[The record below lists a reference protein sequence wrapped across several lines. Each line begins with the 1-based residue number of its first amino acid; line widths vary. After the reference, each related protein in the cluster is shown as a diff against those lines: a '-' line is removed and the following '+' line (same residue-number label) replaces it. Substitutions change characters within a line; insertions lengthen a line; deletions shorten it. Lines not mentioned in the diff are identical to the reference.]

1 MRRRRL
7 HLPRWSFAALAILIV
22 AAMSAFSAT
31 STVSQTPQRNAII
44 FIADGLRPSSVN
56 EKDAPTL
63 LSVRQEGVHFINSHS
78 LFPTFTTA
86 NASAI
91 ATGHYL
97 GDTGD
102 FSNTIFSDFPV
113 PNSAG
118 TITPFLENDAV
129 LADVNDRFNQNYLNE
144 ETLLAL
150 ARKAGYSTAAI
161 GKLGP
166 VAIQDVTQVNRVNGV
181 VPIPQTVIV
190 DDSTGKTGG
199 IPLPTDVTA
208 VLTSDAY
215 FTNTYVPTY
224 TAASTIAPART
235 NGAPACT
242 SPGVPAQCRDSNGF
256 SGNNTTPGTDQPN
269 TFQQKYF
276 VDVLTRAVLPTF
288 KNRGKPFVAVYWSRD
303 PDGTQHNQGDSLGS
317 LLPGINGP
325 TARAAVKN
333 ADANL
338 KQILETLKQLRL
350 DQTTDVVITAD
361 HGFSTISK
369 SVVSRS
375 GTFTKSYAAT
385 QTYSG
390 VNTGFLPVGFV
401 AIDLAHFLNLPLY
414 DADTPIV
421 PLDSTGNV
429 TYATVKPGEP
439 VTPTQLQ
446 FPRNGDGVIGGGGQ
460 VINGKTDAS
469 VVVAANGG
477 SDLIYLPSGNP
488 TQANGKTLIENLVDF
503 LSSQDYISG
512 IFADDTFGNIPG
524 ALPLSA
530 INLKGTALT
539 PTPAL
544 AINFRTFSVSLA
556 NPLKTGVEIADSGLQ
571 QGQGMHGSFS
581 RSDTYN
587 NMAAIGPDF
596 KSHFTD
602 LLPVSNV
609 DLPLTIA
616 KILNLTVP
624 STSTLQGRVL
634 SEALAGGS
642 NKRPDG
648 VKTVRSAKNP
658 VSNQETIL
666 NYQVVDKTRY
676 FDAAGFHG
684 RTVGLID

>member
-1 MRRRRL
+1 M
-7 HLPRWSFAALAILIV
+7 HLPRWSFVALALIV
-22 AAMSAFSAT
+22 VAMSVLKAT
-31 STVSQTPQRNAII
+31 LTASQTPQRNAII

-63 LSVRQEGVHFINSHS
+63 LSVRKEGVHFINSHS

-86 NASAI
+86 NASTI

-113 PNSAG
+113 PSSAG
-118 TITPFLENDAV
+118 TITPFVENDAV
-129 LADVNDRFNQNYLNE
+129 LSDLEDRFNQNYLNE

-150 ARKAGYSTAAI
+150 ARKAGYSTAAV

-166 VAIQDVTQVNRVNGV
+166 VAIQDITQVNRVNGV
-181 VPIPQTVIV
+181 VPIPETVIV

-199 IPLPTDVTA
+199 IPLPTDVAA
-208 VLTSDAY
+208 VLMSDAY
-215 FTNTYVPTY
+215 FTNTYVPAY
-224 TAASTIAPART
+224 TTAPAIAPART

-242 SPGVPAQCRDSNGF
+242 TPGVPAQCRDSNGF

-288 KNRGKPFVAVYWSRD
+288 KNRGKGFVAVYWSRD

-317 LLPGINGP
+317 LSPGINGP

-333 ADANL
+333 ADTNL
-338 KQILETLKQLRL
+338 KQIFDALQQLGL
-350 DQTTDVVITAD
+350 DQTTDVFVTAD

-369 SVVSRS
+369 SVVSRA
-375 GTFTKSYAAT
+375 GAFTKSYAAT
-385 QTYSG
+385 QAYTG

-414 DADTPIV
+414 DPDTATV
-421 PLDSTGNV
+421 PLDANGTV
-429 TYATVKPGEP
+429 TYAAVKPGEP
-439 VTPTQLQ
+439 ATTTQVQ
-446 FPRNGDGVIGGGGQ
+446 FPRSGDGVIGGSGQ
-460 VINGKTDAS
+460 VVNGKTDAS

-477 SDLIYLPSGNP
+477 SDLIYLPNGNS
-488 TQANGKTLIENLVDF
+488 TLSNGKTLAETLVDF

-512 IFADDTFGNIPG
+512 IFADDGLGDIPG

-530 INLKGTALT
+530 INLKGAALT

-544 AINFRTFSVSLA
+544 AINFRTFSVSPA
-556 NPLKTGVEIADSGLQ
+556 NPLRTGVEIADSGLQ

-581 RSDTYN
+581 RADTYN

-596 KSHFTD
+596 KSHFVD

-609 DLPLTIA
+609 DVPLTIA

-624 STSTLQGRVL
+624 SNGTLQGRIL
-634 SEALAGGS
+634 SEALAGGT
-642 NKRPDG
+642 NKRPQLP
-648 VKTVRSAKNP
+648 KSVRSAKNS

-666 NYQVVDKTRY
+666 NYQVVGKTRY
-676 FDAAGFHG
+676 FDAAGFRD